1 MSNKGTAVYRLYN
14 PNTGLHMF
22 TASAGEHDGLMNAG
36 WRDEGIAFY
45 SPKGAGKS
53 VYRLYDTGTGEHLL
67 TENWI
72 EYTMLRV
79 LPSWRGKGTAWT
91 AR

>member
-1 MSNKGTAVYRLYN
+1 MHRLYN
-14 PNTGLHMF
+14 QT
-22 TASAGEHDGLMNAG
+22 TGEHFYTTSETERKALVRSG